1 MVKLKRLLGLIPLLA
16 GCYSYTPITPAAA
29 PAGAEVRA
37 RITGAA
43 SDRIAP
49 LLGTFDNR
57 VLVGSV
63 VENNSGS
70 ILLQVPMGAM
80 PNVTT
85 SVVPLQTRIPVAPSD
100 LVSLEQRKVDVR
112 RTTLLAGVLAAGIG
126 LGVSAALHYGGGGE
140 AGRDPP
146 DPPPINRIP
155 ILRFHF

>member
-1 MVKLKRLLGLIPLLA
+1 MARLKRPLCVVPLLA
-16 GCYSYTPITPAAA
+16 SCYSYTPIAPTAV

-43 SDRIAP
+43 SDRVAP

-63 VENNSGS
+63 IENTAGTM
-70 ILLQVPMGAM
+70 LLEVPLGAM
-80 PNVTT
+80 PNVATG
-85 SVVPLQTRIPVAPSD
+85 VVPLQTRIPVGPAD

-112 RTTLLAGVLAAGIG
+112 RTTLLAGVIAAGVG
-126 LGVSAALHYGGGGE
+126 FGAAAALNYGGGGD
-140 AGRDPP
+140 AGRQPP